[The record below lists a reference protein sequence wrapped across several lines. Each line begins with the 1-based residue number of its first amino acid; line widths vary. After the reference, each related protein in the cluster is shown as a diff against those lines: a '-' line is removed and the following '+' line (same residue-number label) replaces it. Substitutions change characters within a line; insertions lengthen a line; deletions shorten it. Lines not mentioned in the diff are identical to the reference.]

1 MEKEKSIKLYF
12 ILSVIVIMALST
24 LSHFLYQW
32 TNYNS
37 FVGFFSPTNESVFQH
52 LNAVKKSN
60 TERNLL
66 Q

>member
-37 FVGFFSPTNESVFQH
+37 FIGFLPQLMKVYFNI
-52 LNAVKKSN
+52 
-60 TERNLL
+60 
-66 Q
+66 